1 MTPREL
7 LIICRTARVGD
18 VLGAT
23 ARGRLVWP
31 VRDQGDHDERVWLP
45 VTPGRQVTRLHNVDM
60 LRIFFVDNKA
70 EQNVVKQDA
79 TSVHQPREHYVSWT
93 SKYNSDV
100 TARVSQTVCD
110 DPGADTD
117 DKAYV
122 GTNGTWA
129 KHSGAA
135 GRQTF
140 YQKYEEQKEPSYRME
155 PTKKFNADEAFNALK
170 SVVDK
175 RMEGFRYHP
184 KFCSNMTKMLSD
196 EIKDEVKKLKFDRYK
211 IVAVVHIS
219 EKRGQ
224 SMMVASRCAW
234 DKNVDEFATY
244 TMETPT
250 LFCSASVFGIY
261 NE

>member
-1 MTPREL
+1 ML
-7 LIICRTARVGD
+7 LNRM
-18 VLGAT
+18 
-23 ARGRLVWP
+23 
-31 VRDQGDHDERVWLP
+31 
-45 VTPGRQVTRLHNVDM
+45 RQASISQEST
-60 LRIFFVDNKA
+60 
-70 EQNVVKQDA
+70 
-79 TSVHQPREHYVSWT
+79 TS
-93 SKYNSDV
+93 
-100 TARVSQTVCD
+100 
-110 DPGADTD
+110 
-117 DKAYV
+117 
-122 GTNGTWA
+122 
-129 KHSGAA
+129 A
-135 GRQTF
+135 GRQSTTVTSPRESVKLSATTQAPTQTTKPMLGQTGRGPSILGLLAAKRF
-140 YQKYEEQKEPSYRME
+140 TRNMKSKYGRTGSIYGSSRYSTQINIQKEPSYRME